1 MKKILLLFGL
11 FFAVVAMAQDKI
23 HVYFSNGTTI
33 SYDVTEVDSIS
44 LGTSS
49 LLPPSAFKKDGK
61 LPGKF
66 SVSATKQVQFSQ
78 GNLQYQ
84 ASTDTWRF
92 AENHQYDA
100 LGKEANEQISATN
113 TGWIDL
119 FGWGTSGYNG
129 KKPYEKSREGSDYGD
144 GRNDIAGTKYDW
156 GVYNKI
162 SNGGNEPG
170 KWRTLT
176 REEWEYILN
185 DRTNA
190 EKLRSQAS
198 VCGVNG
204 YLLLPDGFK
213 CPDGI
218 TFTPQSENFS
228 TNVYNEREWHSLE
241 VAGAVFLPCAGYR
254 NGSDVDYVGSYGNYW
269 SSSAYVSNYAGSVY
283 FDSYYAYVDYYYY
296 YGNGYSVRLAT
307 E

>member
-1 MKKILLLFGL
+1 
-11 FFAVVAMAQDKI
+11 MAQDKI
-23 HVYFSNGTTI
+23 YVYFSDGTTT
-33 SYDVTEVDSIS
+33 SYDVNKMDSIS
-44 LGTSS
+44 LVAPSS
-49 LLPPSAFKKDGK
+49 TTQTDGK

-66 SVSATKQVQFSQ
+66 SVSSTEQVQFAQ

-92 AENHQYDA
+92 AENQYDA
-100 LGKEANEQISATN
+100 LGEEANEQISSTN

-119 FGWGTSGYNG
+119 FGWGTSGYDG
-129 KKPYEKSREGSDYGD
+129 KYPHMASEIREDYCD
-144 GRNDIAGTKYDW
+144 GTNSIAGTNYDW

-162 SNGGNEPG
+162 SNGGNMAG

-176 REEWEYILN
+176 KDEWKYIFN

-190 EKLRSQAS
+190 ENLRSQAR
-198 VCGVNG
+198 VCGVDG

-218 TFTPQSENFS
+218 TFTPQSKNFS
-228 TNVYNEREWHSLE
+228 VNNYDKNQWPSLE
-241 VAGAVFLPCAGYR
+241 AAGAVFLPCAGNR
-254 NGSDVDYVGSYGNYW
+254 DGSDVHHVGSDGIYW
-269 SSSAYVSNYAGSVY
+269 SSSAYGS
-283 FDSYYAYVDYYYY
+283 DCAYCVNFSEYDVHVNYYYY
-296 YGNGYSVRLAT
+296 HDRGRRYGSSVRLAT

>member
-1 MKKILLLFGL
+1 MKKIILLIGL
-11 FFAVVAMAQDKI
+11 FCVVMTVAQNKI
-23 HVYFSNGTTI
+23 YFYFEGGASE
-33 SYDVTEVDSIS
+33 SYDLSGVDSIS
-44 LGTSS
+44 FVSPSS
-49 LLPPSAFKKDGK
+49 LIWKDGK

-92 AENHQYDA
+92 AENQYDA

-129 KKPYEKSREGSDYGD
+129 KYPYTSGKSEDYGD
-144 GRNDIAGTKYDW
+144 GKNDIAGTNYDW

-162 SNGGNEPG
+162 SNGGNVAG

-176 REEWEYILN
+176 KSEWEYIFKG
-185 DRTNA
+185 RTNA
-190 EKLRSQAS
+190 GYLCSLAT

-204 YLLLPDGFK
+204 YLLLPDGFE
-213 CPDGI
+213 CPNGI
-218 TFTPQSENFS
+218 KFFPKSGSFTANNYSENQWRGI
-228 TNVYNEREWHSLE
+228 EA
-241 VAGAVFLPCAGYR
+241 AGAVFLPCAGIDSGSGV
-254 NGSDVDYVGSYGNYW
+254 NLVGSDGYYW
-269 SSSAYVSNYAGSVY
+269 SSSAYR
-283 FDSYYAYVDYYYY
+283 SYYADVVHFDSGLHYAYKD
-296 YGNGYSVRLAT
+296 GHDGRANRLSVRLAT